1 MATPINPGNVDDWDE
16 PLNVD
21 PMFTSSH
28 VFSTA
33 DINVTFAGDT
43 IGNIADPLS
52 VFDTSGASGTK
63 VTKDGVTLYPIDS
76 EFGFYVEDFANATG
90 KDLDGDYAEGF
101 AGDLVIGGEQVGL
114 VVSDSPTDTFKTPAL
129 LGTWLAGLGGN
140 SVKASTEHYY
150 VMQNV
155 LSDQRF
161 PGDPEA
167 EYPLDDNLIVI
178 GGEFDGMAVADAISD
193 LVALADNAGDRNG
206 DGVIDIKD
214 VLEPNETEIDS
225 NIAVSTD
232 YSVTLKDDGKL
243 LYRWGNM
250 IKKPNDVRME
260 ASLELPEEWSE
271 FNTTTNLRNLY
282 VVEDAELVVHHTI
295 TNNPN
300 DQVRPEDFENEAA
313 IGVLP
318 TYEIIENYSDPLEP
332 EKGTREV
339 WVSTDDYYAGDGT
352 FYPAGTILK
361 DAWLADQWAASD
373 LAALGATDGAEGF
386 TNEWYTTMDR
396 EPFEPSLNED
406 GTEYEESGP
415 RWRLKPGKY
424 GQDLPGV
431 EITVDP
437 SSPPPAQKDEIKYEV
452 GAETQTVLNLL
463 DWGDPAQPLALSA
476 GWQDQPGEVSV
487 NGMNYTNGF
496 DISVYIKG
504 DIKPAT
510 IYSAALLMDYTL
522 LTPFAFGE
530 TVQATEGDDYLVGI
544 GDNIFDGGDNAGG
557 DGRDIFV
564 VSYGSSLEGVAL
576 SESVINGFDVG
587 EDALGMIG
595 LGVTD
600 ENFETWVSQEVV
612 DGDLEISLDRD
623 G

>member
-16 PLNVD
+16 PLNAD
-21 PMFTSSH
+21 PMFTSTH

-43 IGNIADPLS
+43 IGNIADPSS

-63 VTKDGVTLYPIDS
+63 ITKDGVTLYPIDS

-90 KDLDGDYAEGF
+90 KVLDGDYAEGF

-178 GGEFDGMAVADAISD
+178 GGEFDGQSVADAISD
-193 LVALADNAGDRNG
+193 LVARPDNAGDVNG

-214 VLEPNETEIDS
+214 VLAPNETEIDA

-243 LYRWGNM
+243 LYRWGNL

-282 VVEDAELVVHHTI
+282 VIEDAELVVHHTI

-352 FYPAGTILK
+352 LYPAGTILK
-361 DAWLADQWAASD
+361 DAWLADQWATSD

-386 TNEWYTTMDR
+386 TNAWYTTMDR

-463 DWGDPAQPLALSA
+463 DWGTPAQPLALSA
-476 GWQDQPGEVSV
+476 GWQDKPGEVSV
-487 NGMNYTNGF
+487 NGMNYTDGF

-530 TVQATEGDDYLVGI
+530 TIQT
-544 GDNIFDGGDNAGG
+544 
-557 DGRDIFV
+557 
-564 VSYGSSLEGVAL
+564 
-576 SESVINGFDVG
+576 
-587 EDALGMIG
+587 
-595 LGVTD
+595 T
-600 ENFETWVSQEVV
+600 
-612 DGDLEISLDRD
+612 
-623 G
+623 